1 MSATA
6 SASSCP
12 DALRPSTA
20 QAAAQAKPK
29 LHGRLSK
36 EDKRNRERMAELARS
51 TPSHQCRDPPAYVM
65 ARPDQEHATNPP
77 PEAEHEWLTTSVADA
92 AEVIAQVINDATRR
106 DPTRCDW
113 VALVDGN
120 RHQIDT
126 IRAEARRHHVQ
137 IPSSSTS
144 CTCRTSS
151 WRYLIGVAWARPCGS
166 QPSAWTLRLR
176 SVRTGGLS

>member
-92 AEVIAQVINDATRR
+92 AEVIAQVINALAATPPAATGSPWSTATATRSTLSA
-106 DPTRCDW
+106 P
-113 VALVDGN
+113 
-120 RHQIDT
+120 RHAAT
-126 IRAEARRHHVQ
+126 TCRS
-137 IPSSSTS
+137 PSSSTS
-144 CTCRTSS
+144 CTCRTRS